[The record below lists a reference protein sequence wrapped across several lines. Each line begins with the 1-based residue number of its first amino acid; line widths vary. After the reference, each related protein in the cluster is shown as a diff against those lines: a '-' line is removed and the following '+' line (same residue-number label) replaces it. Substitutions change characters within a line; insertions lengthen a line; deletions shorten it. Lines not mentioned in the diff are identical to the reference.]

1 MQEPGRARVEE
12 ELGRGTKG
20 AAMGIEK
27 LLQKLEQ
34 QPKTV
39 EQHWAE
45 KKQEWID
52 DVAGL
57 MESITEWLA
66 PAVEKKL
73 ARIERRVVEIEE
85 ADTGPYDAAAL
96 TIHLGDREVRV
107 EPRGMRIVGVIVADE
122 KRIIGARGRVDLVS
136 GPARATILRRTD
148 RTWQLATVD
157 GWPASKGAIPLS
169 PEALADALAELIA

>member
-1 MQEPGRARVEE
+1 
-12 ELGRGTKG
+12 
-20 AAMGIEK
+20 MGIEK